1 VVRGQAH
8 NERPTDYEIELERID
23 REISELEESALAIP
37 VDAAK
42 ASMFAYRLYHRA
54 SLTGNL
60 AELEAVETAIDDAIR
75 QIGPWADLCLLK
87 ANVDFK
93 LHRLVDARHDLEM
106 APELGDVPQARALKA
121 DLDLQEGR
129 YESARKGY
137 EGVIEDDRT
146 WDNLARL
153 AYFKARMGDVEGAER
168 LYIEAEDEIT
178 AKEMRSY
185 AWVELQRGALD
196 LTHGRYE
203 SGRAHYEQAGKAYS
217 GYWLVDKHMAD
228 LLGVL
233 GEFDEAVA
241 LYEEVVARVPRPDLQ
256 QALGDLYVSMGELD
270 QARPWHE
277 KALAA
282 YLESVQRGDV
292 HYLHHLTDFYADVR
306 EDGAEAVRW
315 ARKDLELRQNFST
328 QAALAW
334 ALYRADRFAEALDAM
349 HKALSSGV
357 RDAELFCQAGM
368 IHLAA
373 DRTAE
378 GRQFFREAAEINPHY
393 HDFHVHR

>member
-1 VVRGQAH
+1 VVKGQAH
-8 NERPTDYEIELERID
+8 SERPTDYEVELERID
-23 REISELEESALAIP
+23 RDISELEDSALAIP
-37 VDAAK
+37 VDAAT

-60 AELEAVETAIDDAIR
+60 AELEAVETAIDDTMR

-87 ANVDFK
+87 ANMDFK
-93 LHRLVDARHDLEM
+93 LHRLVGARHDLEM
-106 APELGDVPQARALKA
+106 VPELADVPQARALKA

-129 YESARKGY
+129 YEAAREGY
-137 EGVIEDDRT
+137 EGVIKDYRT

-153 AYFKARMGDVEGAER
+153 AYFKARIGDVEGAEQ

-185 AWVELQRGALD
+185 AWVELQRGLLD

-203 SGRAHYEQAGKAYS
+203 SARAHYEQAGKAYS

-228 LLGVL
+228 LLGAL

-241 LYEEVVARVPRPDLQ
+241 LYEEVVTRVPGPDLQ
-256 QALGDLYVSMGELD
+256 QALGDLYASMGELD
-270 QARPWHE
+270 QARLWHE

-292 HYLHHLTDFYADVR
+292 HYLHHLADFYADVR

-328 QAALAW
+328 HAALAW
-334 ALYRADRFAEALDAM
+334 ALYRDSRFAEALDAV

-357 RDAELFCQAGM
+357 RDAKLFLQAGM

-373 DRTAE
+373 GRTDE
-378 GRQFFREAAEINPHY
+378 GKQFLREAAEINPHY
-393 HDFHVHR
+393 QEVHVHH

>member
-23 REISELEESALAIP
+23 RDISELEDSALAIP
-37 VDAAK
+37 IDVGEATRY
-42 ASMFAYRLYHRA
+42 AYLLYHRA
-54 SLTGNL
+54 SLTGNF
-60 AELEAVETAIDDAIR
+60 AEFEVAETAIDDAIR
-75 QIGPWADLCLLK
+75 HIGPWADLCLLK

-106 APELGDVPQARALKA
+106 APELADVTQARALKA

-129 YESARKGY
+129 YEDAREGY
-137 EGVIEDDRT
+137 EGVIKDDRT

-153 AYFKARMGDVEGAER
+153 AYFKAKMGDVEGAEQ

-185 AWVELQRGALD
+185 AWVELQRGLLELA
-196 LTHGRYE
+196 HGRYE
-203 SGRAHYEQAGKAYS
+203 SARTHYEQAGKAYS
-217 GYWLVDKHMAD
+217 GYWLVDKHIAE
-228 LLGVL
+228 LLGAL

-241 LYEEVVARVPRPDLQ
+241 LYEEVIGRVPRPDLQ
-256 QALGDLYVSMGELD
+256 QALGDLYVSMGEPD

-334 ALYRADRFAEALDAM
+334 GLYRDGQLAEALDAM

-373 DRTAE
+373 DRTDE
-378 GRQFFREAAEINPHY
+378 GKQFLREAAEINPHY
-393 HDFHVHR
+393 QDVHVHR